1 MTQLKKHIAY
11 TFLAVFVCTAI
22 IGIFGAIG
30 VISIPA
36 TPLVTI
42 FAFLAAQC
50 ITVIAA
56 IIKAPNY
63 FDDPLVVTEL
73 KERRRRVAAASCP
86 RTPRSFKATSNRSGD
101 NSRTSRKNKTTHGS
115 KRSSYYNLSQR
126 KAELGEPNAIFG
138 KSNSK
143 EIYCAISSWKRTNTH
158 VITRAWRK
166 EGVVHVGFVIREKCA
181 SFPSQRLAKKI
192 PSS

>member
-1 MTQLKKHIAY
+1 VVLSFSSSLSLYFNIEMTQLKKHIAY

-63 FDDPLVVTEL
+63 FDDPLGT
-73 KERRRRVAAASCP
+73 KESCG
-86 RTPRSFKATSNRSGD
+86 SFLP
-101 NSRTSRKNKTTHGS
+101 KN
-115 KRSSYYNLSQR
+115 
-126 KAELGEPNAIFG
+126 
-138 KSNSK
+138 
-143 EIYCAISSWKRTNTH
+143 
-158 VITRAWRK
+158 
-166 EGVVHVGFVIREKCA
+166 
-181 SFPSQRLAKKI
+181 AKKL
-192 PSS
+192 

>member
-73 KERRRRVAAASCP
+73 KERHEGELRQLLAQERQEALKQHQIDQDIIAGLQEKIKQLTAQSEAA
-86 RTPRSFKATSNRSGD
+86 TITYLNE
-101 NSRTSRKNKTTHGS
+101 
-115 KRSSYYNLSQR
+115 KR
-126 KAELGEPNAIFG
+126 
-138 KSNSK
+138 
-143 EIYCAISSWKRTNTH
+143 
-158 VITRAWRK
+158 
-166 EGVVHVGFVIREKCA
+166 
-181 SFPSQRLAKKI
+181 
-192 PSS
+192 